1 MSLEEWDGCGWD
13 VLQVTNDSNARS
25 VSEWIIL
32 NTAGNEIAVFVSS
45 HFCCQC
51 ALREKKVLLLCI
63 KRIQAWQQRNKM
75 RKTYHVQLLSRLD
88 EMHQFQDI
96 LGGCLV
102 GSCQLTH
109 FS

>member
-1 MSLEEWDGCGWD
+1 MAHLAAPYDCIEVQRWLVEDKGMSLEEWDGCGWD

-51 ALREKKVLLLCI
+51 EL
-63 KRIQAWQQRNKM
+63 
-75 RKTYHVQLLSRLD
+75 
-88 EMHQFQDI
+88 
-96 LGGCLV
+96 
-102 GSCQLTH
+102 
-109 FS
+109 